1 MKVHK
6 QNQILSPFSNDQEL
20 IHQSKHLLL
29 ELYNCDFEKLNDES
43 FLRCTLNRAAK
54 LANAT
59 VLNLISNKFE
69 PQGVTAIALLAE
81 SHISIHT
88 WPESNYSAVDIFTC
102 GQNMMPELASQYLIE
117 SLMAK
122 EHSLRVIERNPP
134 SAVSKQDIRDISK
147 ALGFPWWDK
156 PAQPCLSSRFPY
168 GHEITSERL
177 KMVEKA
183 EEYVLFCFLN
193 HF

>member
-1 MKVHK
+1 MEVPIKN
-6 QNQILSPFSNDQEL
+6 QNVGSFCNDEKL

-29 ELYNCDFEKLNDES
+29 ELYGCDFEKLNDES

-88 WPESNYSAVDIFTC
+88 WPESNYSAIDIFTC
-102 GQNMMPELASQYLIE
+102 GQKMFPEYASKYLIE
-117 SLMAK
+117 ALKAE
-122 EHSLRVIERNPP
+122 EHSLRIIERNPP
-134 SAVSKQDIRDISK
+134 GAVFKQIRTVI
-147 ALGFPWWDK
+147 
-156 PAQPCLSSRFPY
+156 
-168 GHEITSERL
+168 
-177 KMVEKA
+177 
-183 EEYVLFCFLN
+183 
-193 HF
+193 

>member
-1 MKVHK
+1 MEVPKK
-6 QNQILSPFSNDQEL
+6 NQILKSLSKDEKL

-29 ELYNCDFEKLNDES
+29 ELYRCEYEKLNDES

-54 LANAT
+54 LAKAK

-88 WPESNYSAVDIFTC
+88 WPESNYSAIDIFTC

-117 SLMAK
+117 ALNAK
-122 EHSLRVIERNPP
+122 EHSLRVIKRNPP
-134 SAVSKQDIRDISK
+134 
-147 ALGFPWWDK
+147 
-156 PAQPCLSSRFPY
+156 
-168 GHEITSERL
+168 
-177 KMVEKA
+177 A
-183 EEYVLFCFLN
+183 EVLRQTRMTV
-193 HF
+193 

>member
-1 MKVHK
+1 MEIYKK
-6 QNQILSPFSNDQEL
+6 SQILSSFSDDQKL
-20 IHQSKHLLL
+20 MYKSKHFLL
-29 ELYNCDFEKLNDES
+29 ELYRCDCEKVNDES
-43 FLRCTLNRAAK
+43 FLRCILNRAAK

-117 SLMAK
+117 SLMAE
-122 EHSLRVIERNPP
+122 EHLLRVIHRNPP
-134 SAVSKQDIRDISK
+134 KTIQNEIRN
-147 ALGFPWWDK
+147 
-156 PAQPCLSSRFPY
+156 
-168 GHEITSERL
+168 
-177 KMVEKA
+177 V
-183 EEYVLFCFLN
+183 V
-193 HF
+193 

>member
-1 MKVHK
+1 MEVPKK
-6 QNQILSPFSNDQEL
+6 NQILESFSNDEKF

-29 ELYNCDFEKLNDES
+29 ELYKCDYEKLNDES
-43 FLRCTLNRAAK
+43 FLRCSLNRAAK
-54 LANAT
+54 FAKAT

-117 SLMAK
+117 AFK
-122 EHSLRVIERNPP
+122 AEEHFLRVIERNPP
-134 SAVSKQDIRDISK
+134 VE
-147 ALGFPWWDK
+147 ALR
-156 PAQPCLSSRFPY
+156 QTR
-168 GHEITSERL
+168 T
-177 KMVEKA
+177 V
-183 EEYVLFCFLN
+183 V
-193 HF
+193 

>member
-1 MKVHK
+1 MEIYKK
-6 QNQILSPFSNDQEL
+6 NQILSSLSDQQEL
-20 IHQSKHLLL
+20 SHQSKHLLL
-29 ELYNCDFEKLNDES
+29 ELYICDCEKLNDES
-43 FLRCTLNRAAK
+43 FLRCVISRAAK

-102 GQNMMPELASQYLIE
+102 GQNMMPELASQYLII

-134 SAVSKQDIRDISK
+134 SAVSKQIR
-147 ALGFPWWDK
+147 
-156 PAQPCLSSRFPY
+156 
-168 GHEITSERL
+168 T
-177 KMVEKA
+177 V
-183 EEYVLFCFLN
+183 V
-193 HF
+193 

>member
-1 MKVHK
+1 MEVNKK
-6 QNQILSPFSNDQEL
+6 NQILSSFSNEKEL
-20 IHQSKHLLL
+20 THQSKHLLL
-29 ELYNCDFEKLNDES
+29 ELYRCDFEKLNDES

-54 LANAT
+54 LANAK
-59 VLNLISNKFE
+59 VLDLISNKFE

-134 SAVSKQDIRDISK
+134 SEVPKQIR
-147 ALGFPWWDK
+147 
-156 PAQPCLSSRFPY
+156 
-168 GHEITSERL
+168 T
-177 KMVEKA
+177 V
-183 EEYVLFCFLN
+183 V
-193 HF
+193 

>member
-1 MKVHK
+1 MEVPKK
-6 QNQILSPFSNDQEL
+6 NQILDTCNNDEKL

-29 ELYNCDFEKLNDES
+29 ELYGCDSEKLNDES
-43 FLRCTLNRAAK
+43 FLRCTLNRASK
-54 LANAT
+54 LAKAT

-102 GQNMMPELASQYLIE
+102 GKNMMPELASQCLIQ
-117 SLMAK
+117 SLMAE

-134 SAVSKQDIRDISK
+134 AAAFKEIRS
-147 ALGFPWWDK
+147 
-156 PAQPCLSSRFPY
+156 
-168 GHEITSERL
+168 
-177 KMVEKA
+177 V
-183 EEYVLFCFLN
+183 V
-193 HF
+193 

>member
-1 MKVHK
+1 MEIHK
-6 QNQILSPFSNDQEL
+6 KNQILSSFSNDPKL
-20 IHQSKHLLL
+20 SHQSKHLLL
-29 ELYNCDFEKLNDES
+29 ELYRCDSEKLNDES

-102 GQNMMPELASQYLIE
+102 GQNMLPELASQYLIE
-117 SLMAK
+117 ALKAK
-122 EHSLRVIERNPP
+122 EHFLRVIERNPP
-134 SAVSKQDIRDISK
+134 SAVSKEIRT
-147 ALGFPWWDK
+147 F
-156 PAQPCLSSRFPY
+156 
-168 GHEITSERL
+168 
-177 KMVEKA
+177 V
-183 EEYVLFCFLN
+183 
-193 HF
+193 

>member
-1 MKVHK
+1 MEVQKN
-6 QNQILSPFSNDQEL
+6 NQSFNTFSNEQKL

-29 ELYNCDFEKLNDES
+29 ELYRCDYEKLNDES

-54 LANAT
+54 LAKAT

-88 WPESNYSAVDIFTC
+88 WPESNYSAIDIFTC
-102 GQNMMPELASQYLIE
+102 GQNMLPELASQYLIE
-117 SLMAK
+117 ALSAK

-134 SAVSKQDIRDISK
+134 STVLKQMR
-147 ALGFPWWDK
+147 
-156 PAQPCLSSRFPY
+156 
-168 GHEITSERL
+168 T
-177 KMVEKA
+177 V
-183 EEYVLFCFLN
+183 V
-193 HF
+193 

>member
-1 MKVHK
+1 MEIYKK
-6 QNQILSPFSNDQEL
+6 NQILTSFSDEQTL
-20 IHQSKHLLL
+20 GHQSKHFLL
-29 ELYNCDFEKLNDES
+29 ELYRCNCEKLNDES
-43 FLRCTLNRAAK
+43 FLRCTLNKAAK

-102 GQNMMPELASQYLIE
+102 GQNMMPELASQHFIE

-134 SAVSKQDIRDISK
+134 SAVPKQIRT
-147 ALGFPWWDK
+147 A
-156 PAQPCLSSRFPY
+156 
-168 GHEITSERL
+168 
-177 KMVEKA
+177 V
-183 EEYVLFCFLN
+183 
-193 HF
+193 